1 MKEMKENGGRI
12 GLFKSKF
19 LFFKKQERKK
29 IAFFLS
35 CKDFLSTQLS
45 NGIQY
50 ERELR
55 DKSKTLAKGQSYS
68 ILSKYVGITGIRTR
82 LSLFVCLS
90 SKSQV
95 NDALILPLYAL
106 NFFGIFST
114 LNLQG
119 DQSRPKEAQKCTIGR
134 KIVVLSCI
142 EPLLDSTS
150 AFHCSIE

>member
-19 LFFKKQERKK
+19 LFFKEQERKK

-55 DKSKTLAKGQSYS
+55 DKSKTLAKG
-68 ILSKYVGITGIRTR
+68 
-82 LSLFVCLS
+82 
-90 SKSQV
+90 
-95 NDALILPLYAL
+95 
-106 NFFGIFST
+106 
-114 LNLQG
+114 
-119 DQSRPKEAQKCTIGR
+119 
-134 KIVVLSCI
+134 
-142 EPLLDSTS
+142 
-150 AFHCSIE
+150 